1 MPITECKHVESPLG
15 ELQTDFSTEQAAPSV
30 ALLPFDNSLV
40 KSQTDRSQQVIFTRN
55 LVPSPCKDIS
65 RSVSKELTRS
75 ESCESRELTSPSL
88 SIKQTKKPVPS
99 VQKTYFSKL
108 VSLQKQPDQKP
119 LIKRTPSDT
128 DRGRREAGKQK
139 RKSKNLDSEDPSYV
153 KVKNPGQLREE
164 AKSWLE
170 GELNRIIQK
179 EQGENVSLT
188 EETSKKHKAKQVTF
202 KYSDQRAKQLVEI
215 SGNFTNRLK
224 VALIKDEEQGAWSI
238 SLAVLPGTHTFHYL
252 VDGVAYTDPDLPT
265 KIDSEGNVEN
275 TIEVTSVEDEEQGLD
290 AVSPGTSRP
299 LSHPTAA
306 RIKAPPR
313 RPPSTR
319 FLRKKME
326 EEELSLS
333 GEEGNAIVAKME
345 IHLSPEAGLVVDV
358 SHSRGASPAVLQCAD
373 LSMGL
378 PLGPQ
383 GSVATPA
390 AASTNQSCLQQK
402 AQIEGKAVSERKARS
417 GENQAAQRKQEKQG
431 TDETSKVV
439 TATAEPGNDR
449 GHEAL
454 AEVEQKAGASS
465 SDADMGNTK
474 STPRGDQHYSMLS

>member
-1 MPITECKHVESPLG
+1 MPITECKHKESPLG
-15 ELQTDFSTEQAAPSV
+15 ELQTDFSTEQPAPSV
-30 ALLPFDNSLV
+30 ALLPSDNLLV
-40 KSQTDRSQQVIFTRN
+40 KSQTDRSHQVVFTRN

-65 RSVSKELTRS
+65 RSVSTELSRS

-88 SIKQTKKPVPS
+88 SVKQTKKPVPS

-170 GELNRIIQK
+170 GELKRIIQK
-179 EQGENVSLT
+179 DQGGNVNLT
-188 EETSKKHKAKQVTF
+188 EKASQEHKTKQVTF
-202 KYSDQRAKQLVEI
+202 KYADQRAKQLVEI
-215 SGNFTNRLK
+215 SGNFTDRAK
-224 VALIKDEEQGAWSI
+224 VALIKDEDQGAWSI

-265 KIDSEGNVEN
+265 NIDSEGNVEN
-275 TIEVTSVEDEEQGLD
+275 TIEVRSVEDEEQGLD
-290 AVSPGTSRP
+290 AVSPGSSTP

-313 RPPSTR
+313 RPPSSR
-319 FLRKKME
+319 FLRKKMDE
-326 EEELSLS
+326 AELSLQ

-345 IHLSPEAGLVVDV
+345 IHLSPETGLVVDV
-358 SHSRGASPAVLQCAD
+358 THSRGASPAVLQCAD
-373 LSMGL
+373 PSMRL

-383 GSVATPA
+383 GSAATPVA
-390 AASTNQSCLQQK
+390 LSTNQSCPQEK
-402 AQIEGKAVSERKARS
+402 AQIEDRALSGREASS
-417 GENQAAQRKQEKQG
+417 GENQAAQHTQEKQR
-431 TDETSKVV
+431 TEETSKVV
-439 TATAEPGNDR
+439 TATAEPGNNR

-454 AEVEQKAGASS
+454 AKVEQKAGASS

-474 STPRGDQHYSMLS
+474 STPRGDQHFPMLC